1 MNAGRGSI
9 RVPGLTSGSTKMRSR
24 NSEQGHPK
32 ARLKGYIYIIETGVD
47 PALYSDLADPTFGRP
62 PTLGPRVPT
71 VSVPR
76 RLDIH
81 RKRQGSRIS
90 TIRSRRAPGKRKG
103 PRLGSLCAPA
113 AKKVSARQGRQ
124 GERRYHCP
132 GRRHAR
138 IFIIGSHAITLATPK
153 EVEFGRPETFSIL
166 PRVPHRPTAERVIDV
181 MSRMLKLEE
190 RQVQNMLKWLGDL
203 KARAA
208 RS

>member
-1 MNAGRGSI
+1 
-9 RVPGLTSGSTKMRSR
+9 MRSR

-138 IFIIGSHAITLATPK
+138 SLGLALVEGFGKRAGIFIIGSHAITLATPK

-166 PRVPHRPTAERVIDV
+166 SRVPHRPTAERVIDV

>member
-1 MNAGRGSI
+1 
-9 RVPGLTSGSTKMRSR
+9 MRSR

-62 PTLGPRVPT
+62 PTLRPRVPT

-113 AKKVSARQGRQ
+113 AKKVSAGQGRQ

-138 IFIIGSHAITLATPK
+138 SLGLALVEGFGKRAGIFIIGSHAITLATPK
-153 EVEFGRPETFSIL
+153 GGRVRSTGNILHPVASSTQANRRTCDRRDEPNVEAR
-166 PRVPHRPTAERVIDV
+166 RTASAEHAK
-181 MSRMLKLEE
+181 M
-190 RQVQNMLKWLGDL
+190 
-203 KARAA
+203 AR